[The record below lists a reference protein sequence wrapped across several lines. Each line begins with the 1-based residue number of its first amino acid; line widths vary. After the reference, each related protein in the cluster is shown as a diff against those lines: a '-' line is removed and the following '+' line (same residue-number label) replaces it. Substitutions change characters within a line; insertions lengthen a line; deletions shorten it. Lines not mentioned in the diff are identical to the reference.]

1 VKRFQ
6 NKVVMVTG
14 AAGNLGY
21 AVAKEFM
28 EAGAKLVLTD
38 HKPDRLH
45 GLFPAFG
52 QEDHFLASPIN
63 SLNVEEI
70 SGAARLAMEKFGRID
85 VLVNTVGGYA
95 AGDAVHQTDYEQFDF
110 MINLNLKTAV
120 LACQAVIPIMVEKK
134 GGKIINIGSRAGLKG
149 SANSAAY
156 SASKAAVIRLTE
168 SISAEVRAEGINVN
182 CVLPGIIDTPQNREA
197 MPKANFSHWV
207 TPQSI
212 ARVILFLASDDAK
225 DIHGVSV
232 PVYGLT

>member
-1 VKRFQ
+1 
-6 NKVVMVTG
+6 MVTG

-45 GLFPAFG
+45 MLFPAFG

-70 SGAARLAMEKFGRID
+70 SGAARLAMNKFGRID

-120 LACQAVIPIMVEKK
+120 LACQAVIPIMLDKN

-197 MPKANFSHWV
+197 MPKANFSDWV

>member
-1 VKRFQ
+1 
-6 NKVVMVTG
+6 
-14 AAGNLGY
+14 
-21 AVAKEFM
+21 
-28 EAGAKLVLTD
+28 
-38 HKPDRLH
+38 
-45 GLFPAFG
+45 
-52 QEDHFLASPIN
+52 
-63 SLNVEEI
+63 
-70 SGAARLAMEKFGRID
+70 MEKFGRID

-149 SANSAAY
+149 GANSAAY

>member
-38 HKPDRLH
+38 HKPDRLPR
-45 GLFPAFG
+45 LFPAFK
-52 QEDHFLASPIN
+52 QEGSYLASPIN

-70 SGAARLAMEKFGRID
+70 SGAVRLAIDKFGRID

-95 AGDAVHQTDYEQFDF
+95 SGNAVHQTDYEQFDF

-120 LACQAVIPIMVEKK
+120 LACQAVIPMMLEKK

-149 SANSAAY
+149 STNSAAY

-197 MPKANFSHWV
+197 MPRANFSHWV
-207 TPQSI
+207 TPESI

>member
-1 VKRFQ
+1 
-6 NKVVMVTG
+6 MVTG

-45 GLFPAFG
+45 MLFPAFG

-70 SGAARLAMEKFGRID
+70 SGAALLAMNKFGRID

-120 LACQAVIPIMVEKK
+120 LACQAVIPIMLDKN

-197 MPKANFSHWV
+197 MPKANFSDWV